1 MTIKILATL
10 AVTATLLTACGDE
23 TTTTPPT
30 KAEQCATGLTSDCLL
45 GTWSSNG
52 PIVPQVIG
60 TDTVDLVTPKP
71 DFSTSPATLKFYVD
85 EKKANKFE
93 FINSPLTIAPCQ
105 NGTGKIYGDW
115 EIVGNSLH
123 LKANVGNLCLQPNDN
138 QTIETIVSI
147 DGAAVTLKLKHL
159 FFLSPELDLGDEEN
173 PDAKV
178 AIEKYTFVS
187 SN

>member
-10 AVTATLLTACGDE
+10 AIAATLFTACDDE
-23 TTTTPPT
+23 TTATPPT
-30 KAEQCATGLTSDCLL
+30 KAEQCAAGLTKDCLL

-60 TDTVDLVTPKP
+60 ADTVDLVAPKP

-93 FINSPLTIAPCQ
+93 FINSPLTKALCQ
-105 NGTGKIYGDW
+105 NGTGKIYGNW

-123 LKANVGNLCLQPNDN
+123 LSANVGNLCLQPNDN
-138 QTIETIVSI
+138 QTIETIVRV

-159 FFLSPELDLGDEEN
+159 FFLSPELDLGDEQN
-173 PDAKV
+173 PDMNV

>member
-1 MTIKILATL
+1 MTIKILASL
-10 AVTATLLTACGDE
+10 AIAATLFTACGDE
-23 TTTTPPT
+23 TTSTPPS
-30 KAEQCATGLTSDCLL
+30 KAEQCATGLSSDCLL

-60 TDTVDLVTPKP
+60 ADTVDLVAPNP
-71 DFSTSPATLKFYVD
+71 DFSTSPATLKFYID

-93 FINSPLTIAPCQ
+93 FINSPLTKAICQ

-115 EIVGNSLH
+115 QIVGNSLH
-123 LKANVGNLCLQPNDN
+123 LKANIGNMCLQPSED
-138 QTIETIVSI
+138 QTIETVVQIE
-147 DGAAVTLKLKHL
+147 GAAVTLKLKHL
-159 FFLSPELDLGDEEN
+159 FFMSPELDLGDEQN
-173 PDAKV
+173 PDLKV